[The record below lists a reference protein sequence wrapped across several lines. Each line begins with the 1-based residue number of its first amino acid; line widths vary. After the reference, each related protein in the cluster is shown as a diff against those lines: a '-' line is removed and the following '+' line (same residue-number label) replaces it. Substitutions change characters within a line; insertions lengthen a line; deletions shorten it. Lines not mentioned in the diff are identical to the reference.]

1 MIRINLLARK
11 VSKKKAGAIQHL
23 AVGGAVVAV
32 LLALGAWQ
40 WFSLNGKLADIRRR
54 TAQAQAEKDRLQ
66 NVSQEKEKYEKEKAE
81 LESKI
86 GIISKLQKERATPV
100 HLLDELTKVIN
111 QGAPVWLDSYT
122 FGTGGITMTGYSLSN
137 EAIRPLVEGLEAS
150 PFYKDVD
157 LRSSVKQKLGDREVF
172 RFEIAAG
179 VEQPE

>member
-1 MIRINLLARK
+1 MIRINLIARK

-23 AVGGAVVAV
+23 AIGAGVLALVLVVAV
-32 LLALGAWQ
+32 WQ
-40 WFSLNGKLADIRRR
+40 WFSLNSKLAGIRAR
-54 TAQAQAEKDRLQ
+54 TAVLQTEKDRLQ
-66 NVSQEKEKYEKEKAE
+66 NVSQEKAKFEKEKSE

-86 GIISKLQKERATPV
+86 GIITKLQKERATPV
-100 HLLDELTKVIN
+100 HLLDELTKVID

-122 FGTGGITMTGYSLSN
+122 FATTGITMGGFSLSN